1 MWLPSIGV
9 NFHTYYTLIPF
20 VDIFIEFENN
30 ETVVSVG
37 QTGSICVLIHSQMDA
52 IPKVNISLLN
62 ETNSLNPNIII
73 GEMNIVSS
81 DDKLGK
87 QCREI
92 VVQNNSVFNNKTTLV
107 FALEVQNEEEVV
119 LGQRITTIYV
129 QDDGQ

>member
-1 MWLPSIGV
+1 MNS
-9 NFHTYYTLIPF
+9 HTCYTLIPF

-62 ETNSLNPNIII
+62 ETNSLYPYIII
-73 GEMNIVSS
+73 RDMNIVSS
-81 DDKLGK
+81 DEKLDK

-92 VVQNNSVFNNKTTLV
+92 VVQNNSVFNNKKTLV
-107 FALEVQNEEEVV
+107 FALEVQNEEEVL
-119 LGQRITTIYV
+119 LGQRITTVYV

>member
-1 MWLPSIGV
+1 MNS
-9 NFHTYYTLIPF
+9 HTCYTLISF
-20 VDIFIEFENN
+20 ADIFIEFENN
-30 ETVVSVG
+30 ETVISVG

-62 ETNSLNPNIII
+62 ETNSLYPNIII
-73 GEMNIVSS
+73 RDMNIVSS
-81 DDKLGK
+81 DEKLEK

-107 FALEVQNEEEVV
+107 FALEVQNEEEVL
-119 LGQRITTIYV
+119 LGQRITTVYV